1 MGLVVVSACVVEVV
15 SGSVE
20 VVVVAACVVEVDSGA
35 CVVEVVSG
43 SVELVVVSACVVEVL
58 VAVNAES
65 QFRIHDS
72 SKDLN
77 DTKKN

>member
-1 MGLVVVSACVVEVV
+1 MEVV

-20 VVVVAACVVEVDSGA
+20 LVVVSA

-58 VAVNAES
+58 DAANAS
-65 QFRIHDS
+65 AKVQIM
-72 SKDLN
+72 
-77 DTKKN
+77 TP

>member
-20 VVVVAACVVEVDSGA
+20 VVVVAACVVEVD
-35 CVVEVVSG
+35 SG

>member
-20 VVVVAACVVEVDSGA
+20 VVVVAA